1 MTSEPLVF
9 DLNLPGKDVVRLR
22 ELRSQE
28 LKQQESGLALAEDG
42 TFALEILDEHG
53 QTQHLLDVRGLLQRL
68 ESVQP
73 GLIAHFLKTRQSFTP
88 QTLYAEMER
97 LQLSV
102 ERLVSKAE
110 RRADDNYWASLARI
124 FFEGELL
131 PRLSAMSIALGGGRM
146 DYPGPR
152 EPDRQSVLHLS
163 AWFANEMATHRWR
176 LLVRPTA

>member
-53 QTQHLLDVRGLLQRL
+53 QTQYLLDIRGLLQRL
-68 ESVQP
+68 ESIQP
-73 GLIAHFLKTRQSFTP
+73 GLIAHFLKTKRFTP
-88 QTLYAEMER
+88 QTLHAEMER

-110 RRADDNYWASLARI
+110 RRADDSYWASLARI
-124 FFEGELL
+124 FFDSELL
-131 PRLSAMSIALGGGRM
+131 PRLSAMSVALGGGRM

-152 EPDRQSVLHLS
+152 EPDRPSVLNFS
-163 AWFANEMATHRWR
+163 AWFANELTTHNWR
-176 LLVRPTA
+176 FLVRTTA

>member
-28 LKQQESGLALAEDG
+28 LKQQQSGLAFAEDG

-88 QTLYAEMER
+88 QT

-163 AWFANEMATHRWR
+163 AWFANEMATHKWR
-176 LLVRPTA
+176 FLVRPTA